1 MFPDQLPTSY
11 LVPIGGTD
19 FRPAGYFMV
28 QSIPGKEFQDEQTA
42 TSKYRRLPRIGDSG
56 FRAIA
61 EQFNDEFTHRGA
73 AADQLSEFRLVVH
86 NDAAFDVNTIGH
98 DIDTE
103 YALYR
108 FLPNSA
114 FKRGG

>member
-1 MFPDQLPTSY
+1 
-11 LVPIGGTD
+11 
-19 FRPAGYFMV
+19 MV

-61 EQFNDEFTHRGA
+61 EQFNDKFTHRGP
-73 AADQLSEFRLVVH
+73 AADQQSEFRLAVH
-86 NDAAFDVNTIGH
+86 DDATIDVDTIGH
-98 DIDTE
+98 DIHTE

-108 FLPNSA
+108 VRSPNPA
-114 FKRGG
+114 FIKFGGQPACG